1 MSNKF
6 TILDSITEVVDT
18 DDETDLDK
26 LYIEI
31 TYYPDHMPQIK
42 SYYKLTKDE
51 YKEITTMYMD
61 LYIDNFINGEKITKD
76 NLDIHIINNPLNIEK
91 CKNFIET
98 FGNPFDILLYINE
111 RKIRSF
117 TAKTKKED
125 GIHSESDSE
134 CEVFKNLTLNDNQYI
149 SKSNFSD
156 SDSDEYISTL
166 TEIIG
171 TYNKTKTVNINN
183 EDIEK
188 YNKDDVIKEIIEDV

>member
-6 TILDSITEVVDT
+6 TILDSIIEVVDS
-18 DDETDLDK
+18 DDNNNLDK
-26 LYIEI
+26 LYVEI

-42 SYYKLTKDE
+42 SYYKLTEDE

-76 NLDIHIINNPLNIEK
+76 NLDIHIINNPINIEK

-117 TAKTKKED
+117 TVKATKED
-125 GIHSESDSE
+125 VTDSDSE
-134 CEVFKNLTLNDNQYI
+134 IFEHLTFNENQHI
-149 SKSNFSD
+149 SRSNFSD

-171 TYNKTKTVNINN
+171 TYNKTKTININDK
-183 EDIEK
+183 EIEI

>member
-6 TILDSITEVVDT
+6 TILDSISEVVDS
-18 DDETDLDK
+18 DDDNTNLDK
-26 LYIEI
+26 LYVEI

-51 YKEITTMYMD
+51 YKEITTIYMD

-76 NLDIHIINNPLNIEK
+76 NLDIHIINNPINIEK

-117 TAKTKKED
+117 TVKTKED
-125 GIHSESDSE
+125 SLEIDSDSE
-134 CEVFKNLTLNDNQYI
+134 IFKNSTLNENQYI
-149 SKSNFSD
+149 LKSNFSD
-156 SDSDEYISTL
+156 SDSDEYINTL
-166 TEIIG
+166 TDIIG
-171 TYNKTKTVNINN
+171 TYNKTKTININN
-183 EDIEK
+183 EEIER

>member
-6 TILDSITEVVDT
+6 TILDSISEVIDS
-18 DDETDLDK
+18 DDDNTNLDK
-26 LYIEI
+26 LYVEI

-51 YKEITTMYMD
+51 YKEITTIYMD

-76 NLDIHIINNPLNIEK
+76 NLDIHIINNPINIEK

-117 TAKTKKED
+117 TVKTKED
-125 GIHSESDSE
+125 SLEIDSDSE
-134 CEVFKNLTLNDNQYI
+134 IFKNSTLNENQYI
-149 SKSNFSD
+149 LKSNFSD
-156 SDSDEYISTL
+156 SDSDEYINTL
-166 TEIIG
+166 TDIIG
-171 TYNKTKTVNINN
+171 TYNKTKTININN
-183 EDIEK
+183 EEIER

>member
-6 TILDSITEVVDT
+6 TILDSITEVVDS
-18 DDETDLDK
+18 DDDNDNLDK
-26 LYIEI
+26 LYVEI

-51 YKEITTMYMD
+51 YKDITTIYMD

-76 NLDIHIINNPLNIEK
+76 NLDIHIINNPINIEK

-117 TAKTKKED
+117 TVKTKKDDE
-125 GIHSESDSE
+125 SEINSDSE
-134 CEVFKNLTLNDNQYI
+134 IFKNLTLNENQYI

-171 TYNKTKTVNINN
+171 TYNKTQTININD
-183 EDIEK
+183 EEIEK
-188 YNKDDVIKEIIEDV
+188 YNKDDIIKEIIEDV

>member
-6 TILDSITEVVDT
+6 TILDSITEVVDS
-18 DDETDLDK
+18 DDDNNLDK
-26 LYIEI
+26 IYVEI

-51 YKEITTMYMD
+51 YKEITTLYMD

-76 NLDIHIINNPLNIEK
+76 NLDIHIINNPVNIEK
-91 CKNFIET
+91 CKNFIEI

-117 TAKTKKED
+117 TVKKKKDD
-125 GIHSESDSE
+125 GSETDSNSE
-134 CEVFKNLTLNDNQYI
+134 IFEHLTLNENQHI
-149 SKSNFSD
+149 CKSNFSD
-156 SDSDEYISTL
+156 SDSDEYINTL

-171 TYNKTKTVNINN
+171 IYNKTKTININD
-183 EDIEK
+183 EEIEK
-188 YNKDDVIKEIIEDV
+188 YNKDDVIKEIIEDI

>member
-6 TILDSITEVVDT
+6 TILDSITEVVDS
-18 DDETDLDK
+18 DDDNTNLDK
-26 LYIEI
+26 LYVEI

-51 YKEITTMYMD
+51 YKEITTIYMD

-76 NLDIHIINNPLNIEK
+76 NLDIHIINNPINIEK

-117 TAKTKKED
+117 TVKTKED
-125 GIHSESDSE
+125 GLEIDSDSE
-134 CEVFKNLTLNDNQYI
+134 IFKNSTLNENQYI

-156 SDSDEYISTL
+156 SDSDEYINTL
-166 TEIIG
+166 TDIIG
-171 TYNKTKTVNINN
+171 TYNKTKTININN
-183 EDIEK
+183 EEIER

>member
-6 TILDSITEVVDT
+6 TILDSISEVVDS
-18 DDETDLDK
+18 DDDNTNLDK
-26 LYIEI
+26 LYVEI

-51 YKEITTMYMD
+51 YKEITTIYMD

-76 NLDIHIINNPLNIEK
+76 NLDIHIINNPINIEK

-117 TAKTKKED
+117 TVKTKED
-125 GIHSESDSE
+125 SLEIDSDSE
-134 CEVFKNLTLNDNQYI
+134 IFKNSTLNENQYI
-149 SKSNFSD
+149 LKSNFSD
-156 SDSDEYISTL
+156 SDSDEYINTL
-166 TEIIG
+166 TDIIG
-171 TYNKTKTVNINN
+171 TYNKTKTININN
-183 EDIEK
+183 EEIER
-188 YNKDDVIKEIIEDV
+188 YNKDDVIKEIIEDI